1 MMTSYYSFLICRS
14 RYANIKLITL
24 KGYGFEIENFN
35 SKYRIDGG
43 PFYDQMDEWEAYSR
57 GVLFGG
63 ERIYILPNIY
73 SKLQKNPKNATQLPA
88 IILNN
93 PMEIQKIANRTK
105 SAFRINGVT
114 YVYE

>member
-1 MMTSYYSFLICRS
+1 MISLLQNPSLSQVYNLCQDPSCLQLPKTVIE
-14 RYANIKLITL
+14 IGKLL
-24 KGYGFEIENFN
+24 VLPAQVADLRQIE
-35 SKYRIDGG
+35 
-43 PFYDQMDEWEAYSR
+43 
-57 GVLFGG
+57 VLFGG